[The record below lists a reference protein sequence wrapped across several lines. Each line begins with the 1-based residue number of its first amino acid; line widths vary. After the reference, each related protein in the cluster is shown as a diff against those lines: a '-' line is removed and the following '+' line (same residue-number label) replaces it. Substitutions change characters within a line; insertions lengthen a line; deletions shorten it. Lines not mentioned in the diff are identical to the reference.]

1 MSNPFAG
8 WTQETADEHNRRV
21 ALGRMKGNS
30 ASELFEQAQRDRIKV
45 NQETTELREKIF
57 GGLRAGMTM
66 AASQTVVEHLVQNPN
81 GSVVVVSKNGR
92 RRCSIGG
99 KDCSF
104 RSHWE
109 VNFAHYL
116 EHLKKEKVI
125 TDWDYEPQ
133 VFYFDGIRRGTTNY
147 TPDFKLIYP
156 GGRHEWREVK
166 GWMSPQ
172 DKTKLK
178 RMQKFFPE
186 ETIKIIDGEWFKKNG
201 PALSVIVRGWS
212 KKKK

>member
-30 ASELFEQAQRDRIKV
+30 ASELFEQAQRARIQDRADSALIL
-45 NQETTELREKIF
+45 ERLREPAEPMEKVFSTF
-57 GGLRAGMTM
+57 GLN
-66 AASQTVVEHLVQNPN
+66 QVI
-81 GSVVVVSKNGR
+81 VSKNGR